1 MSATNSIKRGRG
13 RPIGSSLGKYNKNP
27 NQIRKGGSGR
37 PKLIL
42 SPEEI
47 ETRKEKNR
55 VRVMNCYRKKRA
67 EELERRKKKEE
78 RMKKINII
86 LEGIKQKLEEQ
97 EGLVDDIYSSDNE
110 GLNNDE
116 DMLNNEDIINFCK
129 KFKTSPSNN

>member
-55 VRVMNCYRKKRA
+55 ILVMNCYRKKRA

-86 LEGIKQKLEEQ
+86 LEGIKQKLEE
-97 EGLVDDIYSSDNE
+97 EGLVDDIYSSD
-110 GLNNDE
+110 DE